1 MLKYLCCRTVFP
13 RQKCFLCM
21 LSQSILCFIYS
32 HDLRLFLFLYAH
44 MLMIHNCVTNVLT
57 ISPPD
62 AALRLQQPQPDWRWQ
77 NLPVLQSSL
86 LPCPLLNKSA
96 ARVEL
101 LMFCIHLLFIQSYH
115 IFLEYFLFWCVFT
128 IPPRLFLKLSA
139 WAKFSQL
146 LLQTY
151 YQFSSPICSIL
162 PLPSFSQ
169 KLRKTIFFKHWL
181 YNKIILSQL
190 YTIKGQ
196 FSFLLEA
203 IWF

>member
-1 MLKYLCCRTVFP
+1 MCLQLALQMQHSDYSNLNQTGDDKTFQCCSHLCSPAHYLT
-13 RQKCFLCM
+13 
-21 LSQSILCFIYS
+21 S
-32 HDLRLFLFLYAH
+32 
-44 MLMIHNCVTNVLT
+44 
-57 ISPPD
+57 
-62 AALRLQQPQPDWRWQ
+62 QQPGW
-77 NLPVLQSSL
+77 SSS
-86 LPCPLLNKSA
+86 CFVYTYFSFRA
-96 ARVEL
+96 
-101 LMFCIHLLFIQSYH
+101 I
-115 IFLEYFLFWCVFT
+115 IFFFEYFLFWCVFT

-162 PLPSFSQ
+162 PFPSFSQ